1 MKSALMRTALR
12 GATCLS
18 AATLVVSVAG
28 TANAQDSAALPAADE
43 TADAT
48 DTIIVTGSRL
58 GTEDVRA
65 QPVSVLTGQ
74 AITQQGYTNVGQA
87 LTALPSFG
95 VPGNSVTGSQ
105 GTFGAG
111 QTFVNLYN
119 LGAQRTL
126 TLINGNRF
134 VSAGTS
140 SIFGAVQGSPV
151 DLAQIAPDLVDRID
165 VVSVGG
171 APIYGSDA
179 IAGTVNVILKKDYQG
194 ISLTG
199 SSGISEHGDARDY
212 NASLLIGQNFDGG
225 RGNITVN
232 VYYDHQN
239 GLTTAARKATNGDK
253 TFFGTDP
260 SGQYTY
266 ARFDGGLHYSI
277 FTNTGLPAVV
287 DSVALYGGG
296 VYAGF
301 TDANGNA
308 LYFNKAGQLT
318 SFQNGTPLAN
328 GITEAGGD
336 GFAINDYSNLLTQS
350 QRIQGTALA
359 NYEFS
364 DHLRFHGEFWL
375 GRNQASNLADQP
387 YYSTYFFGPAGSAN
401 GNLILSTSN
410 PFLSAADQAT
420 LQSQL
425 AAYGLPTDTFY
436 MARAN
441 TDLSTGAFKTTTT
454 LWRVVGGLD
463 GDFSVGDHDFTW
475 DATVNYGH
483 ITSHTK
489 SRELVTQNFFN
500 ALDAVTD
507 GSGNIIC
514 NPGYTS
520 ATIATISSTCAPL
533 NIFGYGNAS
542 QASLDYVTALSRTR
556 QVNTQL
562 DIVADVKGDLLTLPA
577 GKVQAALGY
586 EHRRESQSFDPGLFY
601 TGELQA
607 DGSYAGYGNSVP
619 IDPVSGAYHTDEIFG
634 EMNVP
639 VVSSDMH
646 LPAIYRLDLNGAGR
660 YTKNSLTG
668 GNWSYTFGGSYAPI
682 KDIAIRGNY
691 THSFRAPSVTE
702 LFAPSGS
709 VYELAN
715 DPCDA
720 RFINDGPNPSVR
732 AANCAAEG
740 LPGKFVTA
748 DNPNGLSYISEYSQ
762 LGTGG
767 GNRDL
772 ENEYAR
778 SWTVGAVLTPTVL
791 PGLRITSDYV
801 SIDVSNEI
809 TSPGV
814 EALLAACYD
823 SADYP
828 NFFACDTFTRDA
840 TGQIVDFTDDYFNI
854 AIEKFRALQS
864 TLSYALPLNKLGLP
878 DGAGMLN
885 LSANWLHTFKHYY
898 RVGTSDQQLVLDS
911 YTDPKDAVTGNI
923 DWQTKD
929 FDWNW
934 QVIYYGPSK
943 IDPNAADSAYEYPNM
958 SAYWMVNT
966 SIGIKANENFDL
978 RLIVNNVF
986 NLGIPS
992 PYTSYSA
999 SKYYDALMGRYFRMN
1014 ATVKF

>member
-1 MKSALMRTALR
+1 MTASITKAVLR
-12 GATCLS
+12 SATCLTLAGILTPCAVWAQESDAS
-18 AATLVVSVAG
+18 ATEDTAPE
-28 TANAQDSAALPAADE
+28 ANA
-43 TADAT
+43 
-48 DTIIVTGSRL
+48 IIVTGTRL
-58 GTEDVRA
+58 STPEAVAA
-65 QPVSVLTGQ
+65 QPVSVLSSEQ
-74 AITQQGYTNVGQA
+74 ITNQGYTNIGQA
-87 LTALPSFG
+87 LTTLPGFG
-95 VPGNSVTGSQ
+95 TPGNSVTGEQ
-105 GTFGAG
+105 GSFGAG
-111 QTFVNLYN
+111 QTFVNLYD

-134 VSAGTS
+134 VSAGSS

-151 DLAQIAPDLVDRID
+151 DLGQIAPDLVERID
-165 VVSVGG
+165 IVSVGG

-179 IAGTVNVILKKDYQG
+179 IAGTVNVILKKNYQG
-194 ISLTG
+194 VSLTG
-199 SSGISEHGDARDY
+199 SSGISQHGDAENY
-212 NASLLIGQNFDGG
+212 NFSLLAGQNFDGG

-239 GLTTAARKATNGDK
+239 GLTTADRKATNGDK

-266 ARFDGGLHYSI
+266 ARFDGGLHYTL
-277 FTNTGLPAVV
+277 FTNTGLPVM
-287 DSVALYGGG
+287 DDYISIYGGN
-296 VYAGF
+296 VFDGF
-301 TDANGNA
+301 TDSNGNA
-308 LYFNKAGQLT
+308 LYFNKTGQLT
-318 SFQNGTPLAN
+318 TFQHGTVLAN

-336 GFAINDYSNLLTQS
+336 GFAINDYANLLTQS

-359 NYEFS
+359 SYEFS

-387 YYSTYFFGPAGSAN
+387 YYSTWFFDDAGGPN

-425 AAYGLPTDTFY
+425 AAAGLPTDTFY
-436 MARAN
+436 LARAN

-454 LWRVVGGLD
+454 LWRLVGGLE
-463 GDFSVGDHDFTW
+463 GDFTVGNHDFTW

-507 GSGNIIC
+507 GNGNIVC

-533 NIFGYGNAS
+533 DIFGYGNAS
-542 QASLDYVTALSRTR
+542 QAAIDYITAIARTK

-562 DIVADVKGDLLTLPA
+562 DIVADVKGDLFTLPA
-577 GKVQAALGY
+577 GSVQGVLGY
-586 EHRRESQSFDPGLFY
+586 EHRRESQSFDPGTFY
-601 TGELQA
+601 TGELQS
-607 DGSYAGYGNSVP
+607 DGSYASYGGSVP
-619 IDPVSGAYHTDEIFG
+619 ITQVSGAYHTDEVFG
-634 EMNVP
+634 ELNVP
-639 VVSSDMH
+639 VISSEMNI
-646 LPAIYRLDLNGAGR
+646 PAIYSIDLNAAGR

-682 KDIAIRGNY
+682 QAITFRGNY

-702 LFAPSGS
+702 LFAPVAST
-709 VYELAN
+709 YELAD

-720 RFINDGPNPSVR
+720 RFVDDGPNPDTR
-732 AANCAAEG
+732 RANCIAAG
-740 LPGKFVTA
+740 IDPDTFQS
-748 DNPNGLSYISEYSQ
+748 NISDASQ
-762 LGTGG
+762 LGTAG
-767 GNRDL
+767 GNPDL
-772 ENEYAR
+772 ENEYAK
-778 SWTVGAVLTPTVL
+778 SWTVGAIFAPSFI
-791 PGLRITSDYV
+791 PGLKITSDYV
-801 SIDVSNEI
+801 SINISNEI
-809 TSPGV
+809 SSPGI

-823 SADYP
+823 SPDYP
-828 NFFACDTFTRDA
+828 NLASCSTFTRDA
-840 TGQIVDFTDDYFNI
+840 DGQITDFQDNYFNI
-854 AIEKFRALQS
+854 AIEKFRGVQS
-864 TLSYALPLNKLGLP
+864 TISYTLPLNKLGLP
-878 DGAGMLN
+878 DSLGALD
-885 LSANWLHTFKHYY
+885 LWANWLHTTKHYY
-898 RVGTSDQQLVLDS
+898 KVGSADQQLVLGD

-934 QVIYYGPSK
+934 QITYYGPSK
-943 IDPNAADSAYEYPNM
+943 INPNRPDSAYEYPDM
-958 SAYWMVNT
+958 AAYWMVNT

-999 SKYYDALMGRYFRMN
+999 SKYYEALMGRYFRVN